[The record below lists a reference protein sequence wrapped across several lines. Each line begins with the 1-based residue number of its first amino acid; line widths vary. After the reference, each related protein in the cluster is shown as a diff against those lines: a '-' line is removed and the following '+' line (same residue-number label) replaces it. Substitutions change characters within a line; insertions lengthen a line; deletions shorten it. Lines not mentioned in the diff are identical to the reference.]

1 MFVVVVFFEAK
12 PEHVSDFK
20 SAILENAATSV
31 RDEAGCRQFDV
42 APDASKPEQFFI
54 YEIYDD
60 EAAFKAHIATA
71 HFKSFDA
78 ASAPWVADKKVMTY
92 GIIGAN
98 RDYT

>member
-20 SAILENAATSV
+20 TAILENAAASV

-42 APDASKPEQFFI
+42 ARDANKPEQFFL

-60 EAAFKAHIATA
+60 EAAFEAHIETA

-78 ASAPWVADKKVMTY
+78 ASAPWVADKKVMTF
-92 GIIGAN
+92 GVIGAN
-98 RDYT
+98 RDYG

>member
-20 SAILENAATSV
+20 TAILENAAASV

-42 APDASKPEQFFI
+42 ARDANKPEQFFL
-54 YEIYDD
+54 YEIYED
-60 EAAFKAHIATA
+60 EAAFEAHIETA

-78 ASAPWVADKKVMTY
+78 ASAPWVADKKVMTF
-92 GIIGAN
+92 GVIGAN
-98 RDYT
+98 RDYG

>member
-1 MFVVVVFFEAK
+1 MFVVVVFFEVK

-20 SAILENAATSV
+20 SAILDNAAASV
-31 RDEAGCRQFDV
+31 GDEAGCRQFDV
-42 APDASKPEQFFI
+42 AQDASNPEQFFL

-60 EAAFKAHIATA
+60 EAAFKAHIETT

-92 GIIGAN
+92 GVIGAN
-98 RDYT
+98 RDYG

>member
-20 SAILENAATSV
+20 SAILENAAASV
-31 RDEAGCRQFDV
+31 RDEPGCRQFDV
-42 APDASKPEQFFI
+42 AQDPARAERFFL

-60 EAAFKAHIATA
+60 EAAFKAHIASP

-78 ASAPWVADKKVMTY
+78 ASQAWVADKKVMTF
-92 GIIGAN
+92 GIVVAN
-98 RDYT
+98 RDYA

>member
-12 PEHVSDFK
+12 PEHVANFK
-20 SAILENAATSV
+20 AAILENAAASV

-42 APDASKPEQFFI
+42 AQDAARPEQFFL

-60 EAAFKAHIATA
+60 EAAFKAHVETA

-78 ASAPWVADKKVMTY
+78 ASAAWVADKKVMTY
-92 GIIGAN
+92 GIVGAN
-98 RDYT
+98 RDYG